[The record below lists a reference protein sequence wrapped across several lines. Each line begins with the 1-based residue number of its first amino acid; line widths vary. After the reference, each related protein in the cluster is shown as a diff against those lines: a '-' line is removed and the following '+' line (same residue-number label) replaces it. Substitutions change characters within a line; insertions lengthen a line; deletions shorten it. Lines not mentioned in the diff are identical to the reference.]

1 MSDKDTSVE
10 VDAGDAGAIVTSA
23 TGGKVYHQPDLDGH
37 DAPPPAAPASEP
49 ATPTTPPIDDGEA
62 PRRGRPPKKLALVE
76 PVAPPSA
83 PPASPSPPPS
93 RSAEDPRLAQA
104 RAIVAAARFTRRI
117 DKRDAT
123 VETVEI
129 RRRALTPL
137 GMPGDVA
144 AFAGDEA
151 LAELT
156 QFCVDFLMGIGFL
169 PTEDVYGD
177 DDAS

>member
-1 MSDKDTSVE
+1 VSDKDTSVE
-10 VDAGDAGAIVTSA
+10 VDADGVGAIVTSA
-23 TGGKVYHQPDLDGH
+23 TGGKVYHQPDLDGL
-37 DAPPPAAPASEP
+37 DASSPVTPAPEPAAPSASAP
-49 ATPTTPPIDDGEA
+49 AVAVTNDDVEA

-76 PVAPPSA
+76 PAAPP
-83 PPASPSPPPS
+83 PPSPPAQPV
-93 RSAEDPRLAQA
+93 EDPRLAQA

-137 GMPGDVA
+137 GTPGDVA

-177 DDAS
+177 DDVS